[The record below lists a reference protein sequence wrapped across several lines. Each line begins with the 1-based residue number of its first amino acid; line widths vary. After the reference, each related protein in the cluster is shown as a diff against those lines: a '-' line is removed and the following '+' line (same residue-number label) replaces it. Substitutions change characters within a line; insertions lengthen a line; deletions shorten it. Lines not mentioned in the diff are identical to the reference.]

1 MKEWITSRN
10 AVTEI
15 LQQKSRDVFRL
26 LVADGSDKR
35 GKIGDIIELCRQRR
49 IQAEF
54 VNRSRLDSVDKN
66 HQGLALEV
74 SGFHYDDLPDI
85 FSLAKRKAEPLFIL
99 LLDLIQ
105 DPQNLGTLI
114 RTAVAAGM
122 HGIILPQARAAG
134 VTPAVVHSSSGATE
148 HIPIV
153 QMNLAQAIAELHKND
168 MWVVGLDSGDHAA
181 LVNPAKL
188 GGNLAIVVG
197 SEGEG
202 LRNLTRNSCDELLH
216 LPMKGGFESLNAAVA
231 GSIVIYLSY
240 IGHRQ

>member
-1 MKEWITSRN
+1 MREWITSRN
-10 AVTEI
+10 AVYEV
-15 LQQKSRDVFRL
+15 LKSGRRDIFRL
-26 LVADGSDKR
+26 LLSQGCDKR
-35 GKIGDIIELCRQRR
+35 GKIGEIITLCERR
-49 IQAEF
+49 HISPEF
-54 VNRSRLDSVDKN
+54 TDRRRLDSLDKN
-66 HQGLALEV
+66 HQGIALEV
-74 SGFHYDDLPDI
+74 SGFSYADLKDI
-85 FSLAKRKAEPLFIL
+85 TDLAAVKNEPLFVI

-122 HGIILPQARAAG
+122 HGIIMPQARAAG

-148 HIPIV
+148 YIPIV
-153 QMNLAQAIAELHKND
+153 QMNLAQAIEELHRRD
-168 MWVVGLDSGDHAA
+168 VWVVGLDSGEKSA
-181 LVNPAKL
+181 VIEPKRL
-188 GGNLAIVVG
+188 GGKLAIVVG

-202 LRNLTRNSCDELLH
+202 LRMLTKTACDELLH